1 MRKSILFLVVV
12 ATFALGI
19 PVTGASAVESSTSI
33 DVPVDTSVY
42 GAPGST
48 HELASVAV
56 DPALRDA
63 SCAVVSTG
71 KNNDSV
77 HPDSRLVVSSGASS
91 VSLEDVESAPGK
103 ISEGDGELVLG
114 DTVVVSVVLGPD
126 GIFSGG
132 VSVSISCSPPPPTTT
147 TPPPTTTTPPPP
159 TTTPP
164 PATTTP
170 PTTTPPTT
178 TPPTTT
184 PPIERVVFEPPTP
197 AVAVPVNPATA
208 G

>member
-12 ATFALGI
+12 ATFALLI
-19 PVTGASAVESSTSI
+19 PVTGASAAESSTSI
-33 DVPVDTSVY
+33 DVPVDTVAY

-56 DPALRDA
+56 DPALRGA
-63 SCAVVSTG
+63 SCSVASTG

-77 HPDSRLVVSSGASS
+77 HPDSRLVVTSGSSS

-103 ISEGDGELVLG
+103 TSEGDGELVLG
-114 DTVVVSVVLGPD
+114 DTVVISVVLGPD

-132 VSVSISCSPPPPTTT
+132 VSVSISCTPPPPTTT

-159 TTTPP
+159 TTTTP
-164 PATTTP
+164 PAVVVSVKP
-170 PTTTPPTT
+170 PLA
-178 TPPTTT
+178 
-184 PPIERVVFEPPTP
+184 PIAPTP
-197 AVAVPVNPATA
+197 AAPVPVAPQTA

>member
-19 PVTGASAVESSTSI
+19 PVTGASAAESSTSI
-33 DVPVDTSVY
+33 DVPVDTVAY

-56 DPALRDA
+56 DPALRGG
-63 SCAVVSTG
+63 SCSVASTG

-77 HPDSRLVVSSGASS
+77 HPDSRLVVTSGSSS

-126 GIFSGG
+126 GVFSGG
-132 VSVSISCSPPPPTTT
+132 VSVSISC
-147 TPPPTTTTPPPP
+147 TPP
-159 TTTPP
+159 
-164 PATTTP
+164 P

-178 TPPTTT
+178 TPTTPTTTTT
-184 PPIERVVFEPPTP
+184 PPAVVVVVTPPP
-197 AVAVPVNPATA
+197 APIAPAPPAVPVPVAPQTA